1 MTDLTRLAARIVEQL
16 GPGRSA
22 GPVSLAE
29 LMNTVVPYRT
39 SRRPLELASLED
51 YETLLLRLVAGE
63 EGFARADE
71 VARARARQELA
82 TPHPD
87 LGVLQE
93 LATAALTLDL
103 TRVAAAATGEAAAP
117 PPPPPVAPALPPEA
131 PEAAEAST
139 APWPDGLAPEP
150 EPAAEPPAPPDEGAA
165 ISLDE
170 IREML
175 VPEPPAPP
183 APGPLPA
190 APRCSLC
197 GGALPLGRAINFC
210 PHCGGPQHVTH
221 CPDCGTELELGWK
234 HCVECGR
241 RLDA

>member
-1 MTDLTRLAARIVEQL
+1 MTDLARLAARIVEQL

-39 SRRPLELASLED
+39 SRRPLDLASLED

-87 LGVLQE
+87 LGILRE
-93 LATAALTLDL
+93 LETAAVTLDL
-103 TRVAAAATGEAAAP
+103 VAVTSAA
-117 PPPPPVAPALPPEA
+117 VAPMAPSPAAQPVPPEA

-139 APWPDGLAPEP
+139 VPWPDVPT
-150 EPAAEPPAPPDEGAA
+150 PAAEPPAPPDEATA
-165 ISLDE
+165 IPLDE
-170 IREML
+170 IREIIA
-175 VPEPPAPP
+175 PEPAAVPP
-183 APGPLPA
+183 PEPRAA

-197 GGALPLGRAINFC
+197 GGALPVGRAINFC
-210 PHCGGPQHVTH
+210 PHCGGPQHLTH
-221 CPDCGTELELGWK
+221 CPDCGTEAELGWK